1 MDVDTRIKEK
11 VGLENVEGVI
21 VIDVQQGWI
30 ADQTNIKKG
39 DIILQ
44 ANGTTI
50 DNKANLEELLANM
63 YPR

>member
-11 VGLENVEGVI
+11 VEGVI
-21 VIDVQQGWI
+21 IIDVQQGWA